1 MRGEGMSTTVD
12 ALRAL
17 YVAKG
22 GALTDSYVDIAAG
35 VKVGNITT
43 VPDLIL
49 AIAKLESKS

>member
-1 MRGEGMSTTVD
+1 MNTTVD
-12 ALRAL
+12 ALRTL